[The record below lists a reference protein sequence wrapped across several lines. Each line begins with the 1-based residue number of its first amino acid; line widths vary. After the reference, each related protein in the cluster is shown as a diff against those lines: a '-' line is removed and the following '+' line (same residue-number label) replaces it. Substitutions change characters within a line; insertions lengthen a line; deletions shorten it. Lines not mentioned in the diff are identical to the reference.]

1 MFKNYILIALRNLKK
16 QKAFSL
22 INILGMA
29 VGMAGFT
36 LFALLAGVKLNA
48 DKFHE
53 NADRIY
59 SVVQVVQSENKEEDH
74 LAFTPGPIAEALRME
89 FPEIEEVVRVYPGGR
104 MTLKRGNDSFFEKN
118 ILFVDPDFFHM
129 FSFEMAAG
137 TPETALSQP
146 YSMVM
151 SEAKAMKYF
160 GDDNPIGKVLT
171 IEEGINVTVT
181 GVTRNITRTSS
192 LHFDFLISMGT
203 LKAFSGLLD
212 DWTTSRIAAF
222 VLAPERFDRLRFE
235 ERFPTFLA
243 KYFEHYPESP
253 QKMYLFPFLDFRLKS
268 DHITS
273 FVASS
278 NPVSVFVTLCIGVLL
293 LVIVSINFI
302 NLSTVR
308 YMHRTKEIGLRKV
321 IGAKRSQLIVQFL
334 GESLLL
340 SFMAVPAAILL
351 YEIIHPVFYSYMG
364 SFALASFIPQVSNS
378 IWNYPFLLKYLV
390 VAAILTGIFSGLYPA
405 FFLSSFQPLQ
415 VLKETYQPGRK
426 KKRGSKVM
434 IVFQF
439 AFSVIFIASA
449 GLLKHQFEHLWDA
462 DMGYS
467 RERVAVIQLE
477 EDARQKLEVLK
488 TEISR
493 HPDVIQ
499 VSAAGNLPVVWESE
513 QPVRLPEESEDE
525 AVNMQ
530 AYGIDYG
537 FLEALEMQIKQGR
550 SFSQD
555 FPDKSNFILSEA
567 AVRKLG
573 WENSLGKQ
581 LTVGGQT
588 GTVIGVVKDFLFA
601 DIGYEIPPAVL
612 YLEQENL
619 NLMLVK
625 FASSER
631 FPDLREF
638 MKAQWQGLLP
648 DRPFECQTLAE
659 YSENVF
665 GLLSKIANFLNMIG
679 LTAVLFSSLG
689 LLGLA
694 TYLVERRT
702 KEIGIRKVLGAS
714 SMNIM
719 WKISREFLILV
730 AVANVVSL
738 GLVYFGWQKVLQTG
752 LLFFTSI
759 NPGTYI
765 FALLVTLLTA
775 LLAVASQTL
784 RAAWANPVDSLRY
797 E

>member
-1 MFKNYILIALRNLKK
+1 MFKNYFLIALRNLKK

-22 INILGMA
+22 INIVGMA
-29 VGMAGFT
+29 VGMAGFI

-59 SVVQVVQSENKEEDH
+59 SVVQVVLPENKEERH
-74 LAFTPGPIAEALRME
+74 LAFTPGPVAGALRME
-89 FPEIEEVVRVYPGGR
+89 FPEIEEVVRVGPGGR
-104 MTLKRGNDSFFEKN
+104 MTLKRGDESFFENN
-118 ILFVDPDFFHM
+118 ILFVDPGFFSM
-129 FSFEMAAG
+129 FSFKMAAG
-137 TPETALSQP
+137 SPETALAEP

-151 SEAKAMKYF
+151 SESAAIKYF
-160 GDDNPIGKVLT
+160 GDEDPIGKVLT
-171 IEEGINVTVT
+171 LDKNVNVTVT
-181 GVTRNITRTSS
+181 GITRNISRTSS
-192 LHFDFLISMGT
+192 IRFDFLISMET
-203 LKAFSGLLD
+203 SRALSGVLD
-212 DWTTSRIAAF
+212 DWTTNRIATF
-222 VLAPERFDRLRFE
+222 LLVPEGFDRARFE

-243 KYFEHYPESP
+243 KYFENYPESP

-268 DHITS
+268 RHITS
-273 FVASS
+273 LVASS
-278 NPVSVFVTLCIGVLL
+278 DPISVYVTLSIGVLL

-321 IGAKRSQLIVQFL
+321 VGARRTQLIVQFL

-340 SFMAVPAAILL
+340 SFIAIPVAILL
-351 YEIIHPVFYSYMG
+351 YEIIHPIFYSYMG

-378 IWNYPFLLKYLV
+378 IWNYPFLLQYLV

-415 VLKETYQPGRK
+415 VLKESYQPGRK

-449 GLLKHQFEHLWDA
+449 GILRHQFGHIWEA
-462 DMGYS
+462 DMGYN
-467 RERVAVIQLE
+467 RERVAVIQLGKE
-477 EDARQKLEVLK
+477 ARNKLEVLK

-493 HPDVIQ
+493 HSDVIQ
-499 VSAAGNLPVVWESE
+499 VSAAGNLPIVWESE
-513 QPVRLPEESEDE
+513 QPVRLPEVPEDE
-525 AVNMQ
+525 ALNMQ
-530 AYGIDYG
+530 AYAVDYG
-537 FLEALEMQIKQGR
+537 FIEALEMQMKQGR
-550 SFSQD
+550 SFSKD
-555 FPDKSNFILSEA
+555 FADRNNFILSET
-567 AVRKLG
+567 AVQKLD

-581 LTVGGQT
+581 LTVGDQT

-601 DIGYEIPPAVL
+601 DLGFEIPPAVL
-612 YLEQENL
+612 YLNQENL
-619 NLMLVK
+619 NVMLVK
-625 FASSER
+625 FSSSDR

-638 MKAQWQGLLP
+638 MKAQWQGLMP
-648 DRPFECQTLAE
+648 GRPFECQTLTE
-659 YSENVF
+659 YSENIF
-665 GLLSKIANFLNMIG
+665 GLLTKIADFLNMIG

-702 KEIGIRKVLGAS
+702 KEIGIRKVLGAT

-719 WKISREFLILV
+719 WKISKEFLILV
-730 AVANVVSL
+730 AVANVISL
-738 GLVYFGWQKVLQTG
+738 GLLHFGWQKALQTG
-752 LLFFTSI
+752 LVFFTNVSA
-759 NPGTYI
+759 GTYL
-765 FALLVTLLTA
+765 FALLVTMFTA
-775 LLAVASQTL
+775 FLAVASQTL
-784 RAAWANPVDSLRY
+784 KAAWANPVESLRY

>member
-1 MFKNYILIALRNLKK
+1 MFKNYFLIALRNLKK

-22 INILGMA
+22 INIVGMA

-36 LFALLAGVKLNA
+36 LFALMAGVKLQA

-59 SVVQVVQSENKEEDH
+59 SVVQVVQSENKEEEH

-89 FPEIEEVVRVYPGGR
+89 FPEIEEVVRVYPSGR
-104 MTLKRGNDSFFEKN
+104 VTLKRENDSFFEKN
-118 ILFVDPDFFHM
+118 ILFVDPAFLDM
-129 FSFEMAAG
+129 FSFKMAAG
-137 TPETALSQP
+137 TPETALSEP
-146 YSMVM
+146 YSMVI
-151 SEAKAMKYF
+151 SESKTMKYF
-160 GDDNPIGKVLT
+160 GDENPIGKVLT
-171 IEEGINVTVT
+171 LEEGINVTVT

-192 LHFDFLISMGT
+192 IHFDFLVSMET
-203 LKAFSGLLD
+203 IRTHSGILD
-212 DWTTSRIAAF
+212 DWTANRIAAF
-222 VLAPERFDRLRFE
+222 MLIPRDFDRNHFE
-235 ERFPTFLA
+235 EKFPAFLA
-243 KYFEHYPESP
+243 KYFENYPESP
-253 QKMYLFPFLDFRLKS
+253 KKMYLFPFLDFRLKS
-268 DHITS
+268 EHITS

-278 NPVSVFVTLCIGVLL
+278 NPISVFVMLSIGVLL

-321 IGAKRSQLIVQFL
+321 VGARRTQLIIQFL

-340 SFMAVPAAILL
+340 SFIAIPAAILL
-351 YEIIHPVFYSYMG
+351 YEIIHPIFYSYMG

-415 VLKETYQPGRK
+415 VLKESYQPGRK

-477 EDARQKLEVLK
+477 KDARKKLDVLK

-499 VSAAGNLPVVWESE
+499 VSAAGNLPVVWESV
-513 QPVRLPEESEDE
+513 QPVRLPEVTEDE

-530 AYGIDYG
+530 AYGVDYG
-537 FLEALEMQIKQGR
+537 FIEALEMQVQQGR
-550 SFSQD
+550 SFSRD
-555 FPDKSNFILSEA
+555 FPDKSNFILNES

-581 LTVGGQT
+581 LTVGDQT

-601 DIGYEIPPAVL
+601 DIGFEIPPAVL
-612 YLEQENL
+612 FLEPENL

-679 LTAVLFSSLG
+679 LMAVLFSSLG

-719 WKISREFLILV
+719 WKISKEFLILV
-730 AVANVVSL
+730 AAAAVISL

-759 NPGTYI
+759 TAGTYI
-765 FALLVTLLTA
+765 FAFLVTLLTA
-775 LLAVASQTL
+775 ILAVASQTL
-784 RAAWANPVDSLRY
+784 KAAWANPVESLRY

>member
-1 MFKNYILIALRNLKK
+1 MFKSYFLIALRNLKK

-22 INILGMA
+22 INIVGMA
-29 VGMAGFT
+29 VGMAGFI

-59 SVVQVVQSENKEEDH
+59 SVVQVVLPENKEERH
-74 LAFTPGPIAEALRME
+74 LAFTPGPVAEALRME
-89 FPEIEEVVRVYPGGR
+89 FPEIGDVVRVGPGGK
-104 MTLKRGNDSFFEKN
+104 MTLKRGDESFFENN
-118 ILFVDPDFFHM
+118 ILFVDPGFFSM
-129 FSFEMAAG
+129 FSFKMAAG
-137 TPETALSQP
+137 SPETALAEP
-146 YSMVM
+146 FSMVM
-151 SEAKAMKYF
+151 SEAAALKYF
-160 GDDNPIGKVLT
+160 GDEDPIGKVLT
-171 IEEGINVTVT
+171 LDKNVNVTVT
-181 GVTRNITRTSS
+181 GITRNISRTSS
-192 LHFDFLISMGT
+192 IRFDFLISMET
-203 LKAFSGLLD
+203 SRALSGVLD
-212 DWTTSRIAAF
+212 DWTLNRIATF
-222 VLAPERFDRLRFE
+222 LLVPEGFDRARFE
-235 ERFPTFLA
+235 ERLPAFLA
-243 KYFEHYPESP
+243 KYFENYPESP

-268 DHITS
+268 RHITS

-278 NPVSVFVTLCIGVLL
+278 DPISVYITFSIGVLL

-321 IGAKRSQLIVQFL
+321 VGARRTQLIVQFL

-340 SFMAVPAAILL
+340 SFIAIPVAILL
-351 YEIIHPVFYSYMG
+351 YEIIHPIFYAYMG
-364 SFALASFIPQVSNS
+364 NFALVSFIPQVSNS
-378 IWNYPFLLKYLV
+378 IWNYPFLLQYLV

-415 VLKETYQPGRK
+415 VLKKSYQPGRK

-449 GLLKHQFEHLWDA
+449 SILKHQFGHLWEA

-477 EDARQKLEVLK
+477 KEARNKLEVIK

-493 HPDVIQ
+493 HSDVVQ
-499 VSAAGNLPVVWESE
+499 VSAAGNVPLVWEPE
-513 QPVRLPEESEDE
+513 QPVRPPGVHEDE
-525 AVNMQ
+525 ALTMK

-537 FLEALEMQIKQGR
+537 FIEALEMQMKQGR
-550 SFSQD
+550 SFSKGFAD
-555 FPDKSNFILSEA
+555 RHNFILNET
-567 AVRKLG
+567 AVQKLG
-573 WENSLGKQ
+573 WESSLGKQ
-581 LTVGGQT
+581 LIVGDQT
-588 GTVIGVVKDFLFA
+588 GTVIGIVKDFLFA
-601 DIGYEIPPAVL
+601 DIDTEIPPSVL
-612 YLEQENL
+612 YLDQENL
-619 NLMLVK
+619 NVMLVK
-625 FASSER
+625 FSSSER

-638 MKAQWQGLLP
+638 MKEQWQGLLP
-648 DRPFECQTLAE
+648 GRPFECQTLAW
-659 YSENVF
+659 YSENTF
-665 GLLSKIANFLNMIG
+665 GILTKIADFMNMIG

-702 KEIGIRKVLGAS
+702 KEIGIRKVLGAT

-719 WKISREFLILV
+719 WKISKEFLILV

-738 GLVYFGWQKVLQTG
+738 GLLHFGWQKVLQTG
-752 LLFFTSI
+752 LVFFT
-759 NPGTYI
+759 NVNAGTYL
-765 FALLVTLLTA
+765 FALLVTVFTA
-775 LLAVASQTL
+775 FLAVASQTL
-784 RAAWANPVDSLRY
+784 KAAWANPIESLRY